1 MPSLTQS
8 AIGTQPIPRL
18 RLDFPTPSLPEQS
31 ADLFRPASVTS
42 PLYPADRRHAEYDVD
57 AKGCKFVAGWPSLRM
72 YADSAP
78 DDRRPFGPVPAR
90 TFSAA
95 NPADPAVRAAFARA
109 YAQHAHDSQSIR
121 QEVGRVILED
131 TRATALQRDKE
142 VTTDTIRALQAY
154 RMDVQSGTGHPY
166 LHERDLRHAAALQPG
181 QPIHTFLPGYATGDR
196 YSLILAM
203 LINRDLHVS
212 IAYTAGNEV
221 EQRNAEEAAKVIQSA
236 LAATGQP
243 GADTRVALF
252 EYHGTREIDLKK
264 ARESLDAPDTRARF
278 QQCKGAPSPLAGHP
292 ADASTHVFH
301 ISATTELIARVFRDP
316 NVPTAG
322 LHAAICAQLAALV
335 PEATR
340 SNIDALVERVIAEQ
354 GIEPGAAALWIAD
367 REFANAREAEAISR
381 PRMFEQIADG
391 LKDAGIPIYCLAD
404 TYINRAR
411 DEQGLD
417 RLTDRHPFRP
427 ELHPHVGRFWAAE
440 VDGEHPLAARE
451 NQWYFMHRLL
461 DRVGGPL
468 IGIRSGA
475 LEPFALMGHQVI
487 YLEHKD
493 MFTPERHA
501 CWQGIIPYHRM
512 ITSGTTGYLEK
523 HTETFRANETRKL
536 ISESLLMNQSLSED
550 SSMEDRITKAADGTT
565 PLRQQMIA
573 TIDEDLR
580 RGVLSGN
587 ELQLLL
593 EMARSGKTALAAAT
607 ALWPPADA

>member
-42 PLYPADRRHAEYDVD
+42 PLYPADQRHAEYDVD
-57 AKGCKFVAGWPSLRM
+57 AEGCRFVAGWPSLRM

-78 DDRRPFGPVPAR
+78 EDRRPSGPVPGRA
-90 TFSAA
+90 FSAA
-95 NPADPAVRAAFARA
+95 NPAGPAVRAAFARA

-131 TRATALQRDKE
+131 TRATALQRDAE

-203 LINRDLHVS
+203 LINPDLHVS
-212 IAYTAGNEV
+212 IAYTAGNQAE
-221 EQRNAEEAAKVIQSA
+221 RRSAEEAAQVIQSA
-236 LAATGQP
+236 LSATGQP

-252 EYHGTREIDLKK
+252 EYHGADLKK
-264 ARESLDAPDTRARF
+264 ARESLDAADTRACFR
-278 QQCKGAPSPLAGHP
+278 QREGAPSPLAGRP

-301 ISATTELIARVFRDP
+301 ISATTELIARAFRDSSMP
-316 NVPTAG
+316 AAE

-335 PEATR
+335 PAATR
-340 SNIDALVERVIAEQ
+340 SNIDTLVERVIAEQ

-411 DEQGLD
+411 DEQGMD

-440 VDGEHPLAARE
+440 VDGGHPLAARE

-523 HTETFRANETRKL
+523 HTETFRANETRTL
-536 ISESLLMNQSLSED
+536 ISDNVLMKQAMGNNASQQELIQMS
-550 SSMEDRITKAADGTT
+550 RQGTS
-565 PLRQQMIA
+565 PLRQQVIA
-573 TIDEDLR
+573 GVDDDLQK
-580 RGVLSGN
+580 GVLSGN

-593 EMARSGKTALAAAT
+593 EMARSGTTALATAT
-607 ALWPPADA
+607 ALWPPTNP